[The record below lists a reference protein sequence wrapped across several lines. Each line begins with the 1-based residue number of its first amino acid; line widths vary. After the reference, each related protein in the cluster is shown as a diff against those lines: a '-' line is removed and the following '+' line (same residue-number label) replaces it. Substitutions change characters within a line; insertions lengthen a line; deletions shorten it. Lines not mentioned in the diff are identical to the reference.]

1 MTMTSTVLQ
10 RPVQAKSERHL
21 HHHPSGGNSKPTKGA
36 STSTRSSRSTMAWSN
51 EKLRFSC
58 IDNIGL
64 KQLWRLIALD
74 TTSASSKQRNTMVLE
89 VEQQKQQQ
97 QQTQQQPPAGNNNN
111 ERIPYDSCHNLAD
124 YLSLQRAAQ
133 AQHHLQS
140 QAPAQMSLLKFL
152 AINALEL
159 SAPATP
165 HLLQHQTR
173 SQTQTQAQPQAQT
186 QSQAKPQGWMQLSG
200 HPESIVPTS
209 TGIVR
214 KRIAGVEDSE
224 LHAYRLI
231 CQEPQTA
238 QIVPAFFGMR
248 ELQGQHYIELQD
260 LLAGFRDP
268 CVMDIKMGCRTFL
281 ESEVSNATLR
291 PDLYQKMIAVDA
303 GAPTQAEHEAQA
315 ITKLRYMTF
324 RESLSSSQSK
334 GFRIEALRLR
344 GRPPVKDL
352 KTCRSSDQIAQT
364 IEQFLAT
371 RRSVQ
376 KELLKRLKQMRLV
389 IEQSAFFARH
399 EIVGSSIFIVY
410 DDERVGVWL
419 IDFAKS
425 RELPAQVRVDHRS
438 AWTPGNREEG
448 LLRGMDE
455 LIRAFED
462 RSSHR
467 SCLKI

>member
-10 RPVQAKSERHL
+10 RPIQAKPEKKAS
-21 HHHPSGGNSKPTKGA
+21 SK
-36 STSTRSSRSTMAWSN
+36 STSSSRSRSTMAWSN

-64 KQLWRLIALD
+64 KQLWKLIALD
-74 TTSASSKQRNTMVLE
+74 TSAPSKQRSAMMLE
-89 VEQQKQQQ
+89 VEQQQQQ
-97 QQTQQQPPAGNNNN
+97 QQQSNNNN
-111 ERIPYDSCHNLAD
+111 ERIPNENCD
-124 YLSLQRAAQ
+124 YLGLQRAGQ
-133 AQHHLQS
+133 APKSHIQS
-140 QAPAQMSLLKFL
+140 QDPAQMSLLKFL

-165 HLLQHQTR
+165 HLLQHQ
-173 SQTQTQAQPQAQT
+173 QAHQ
-186 QSQAKPQGWMQLSG
+186 QAKPQGWMQLSG

-214 KRIAGVEDSE
+214 KRISGLEDSE
-224 LHAYRLI
+224 VHAYRLI
-231 CQEPQTA
+231 CKEPQTA
-238 QIVPAFFGMR
+238 QIVPAFFGIQEM
-248 ELQGQHYIELQD
+248 QSQHFIELQD

-268 CVMDIKMGCRTFL
+268 CVMDIKMGSRTFL

-303 GAPTQAEHEAQA
+303 AAPTPAEHEARA

-324 RESLSSSQSK
+324 RESLSSSHSK

-352 KTCRSSDQIAQT
+352 KTCRSSEQIAQT
-364 IEQFLAT
+364 IEQFLAA

-376 KELLKRLKQMRLV
+376 KELLKRLKHMRLV
-389 IEQSAFFARH
+389 IEQSSFFARH
-399 EIVGSSIFIVY
+399 EIIGSSIFIVY
-410 DDERVGVWL
+410 DDDRVGVWL
-419 IDFAKS
+419 IDFAKC
-425 RELPAQVRVDHRS
+425 RELPPQVRVDHRS
-438 AWTPGNREEG
+438 AWAPGNREEG

-455 LIRAFED
+455 LIRSFEEVYA
-462 RSSHR
+462 RCGSHR